1 MVETMLGIWLFLL
14 TAAAG
19 FLCGRRAERQK
30 RSETRRSR
38 APSEAVDMSW
48 QELLRFLQY
57 DGSDIGERERERRV
71 TGNEADSGRH
81 SKGIYPRRSV

>member
-19 FLCGRRAERQK
+19 FFCGK
-30 RSETRRSR
+30 RSVQRERPEKRKKRS
-38 APSEAVDMSW
+38 PSETVDMSW

-57 DGSDIGERERERRV
+57 DGSDSAMREREGRV
-71 TGNEADSGRH
+71 TGHEADSGRDT
-81 SKGIYPRRSV
+81 KGVYPRRSV